1 MKRLH
6 LERWSGQLL
15 SPRTRPGSLR
25 PQPRN
30 LMPARN
36 STCLRMQ
43 STAAA
48 SNVKYEDPW
57 AAFTP
62 PSYGSPPPSAALKSS
77 KLAALHAR
85 LALPKKLPLQ
95 TLARTLVHPSA
106 DSNRSFNNLQLDL
119 IGDNILNYHVAE
131 HLICTYPRLPM
142 AVLFASQYAYCGPE
156 TLTLI
161 AKEWGVEMAANPGPE
176 VDPGLLQFEKLKP
189 GTELPTGGRT
199 TRSDAPYFRRG
210 LSSRVVY
217 DDQFGDT
224 IRKRDDITAPQK
236 TTTAYMRFVRA
247 LIGGIYLHA
256 GRTAA
261 RTFIKQHILSR
272 HLDMESL
279 LAFSHPVRDLARL
292 CAREDFD
299 PPVARILSETGR
311 ASISPVYVVGIYSGK
326 DKLGEAAGSSLD
338 EARIRASVVS
348 LKAWYLY
355 SPGRDVNVPSDTELA
370 GEKKPWEP
378 VHIDIGE
385 IIA

>member
-1 MKRLH
+1 
-6 LERWSGQLL
+6 
-15 SPRTRPGSLR
+15 
-25 PQPRN
+25 
-30 LMPARN
+30 
-36 STCLRMQ
+36 MQ

-48 SNVKYEDPW
+48 PDVIYEDPW
-57 AAFTP
+57 DSLAP
-62 PSYGSPPPSAALKSS
+62 PTYTSPPPSAALKSA

-85 LALPKKLPLQ
+85 LSLPKKLPLQ

-106 DSNRSFNNLQLDL
+106 DANRSFNNIQLDL
-119 IGDNILNYHVAE
+119 VGDNILNYHVAE

-142 AVLFASQYAYCGPE
+142 SVLFASQYAYCGAE

-161 AKEWGVEMAANPGPE
+161 AKEWGVETAFAPGPE
-176 VDPGLLQFEKLKP
+176 VDPGLLQFSKLAP
-189 GTELPTGGRT
+189 GAQLPTGGRT

-217 DDQFGDT
+217 DDEFGDT
-224 IRKRDDITAPQK
+224 VRKRDDITAPQK

-261 RTFIKQHILSR
+261 KAFIKQHILSR
-272 HLDMESL
+272 HLDMASL
-279 LAFSHPVRDLARL
+279 FEFSHPVRDLARL

-311 ASISPVYVVGIYSGK
+311 ASISPVYVVGIYSGR

-355 SPGRDVNVPSDTELA
+355 SPGPDVNVPSDMEVA
-370 GEKKPWEP
+370 GEKKAWEP

>member
-1 MKRLH
+1 
-6 LERWSGQLL
+6 
-15 SPRTRPGSLR
+15 
-25 PQPRN
+25 
-30 LMPARN
+30 
-36 STCLRMQ
+36 MQ

-48 SNVKYEDPW
+48 PEVIHEDPW
-57 AAFTP
+57 DSSAP
-62 PSYGSPPPSAALKSS
+62 PTYTSPPPSAALKSA

-85 LALPKKLPLQ
+85 LSLPKKLPLQ

-106 DSNRSFNNLQLDL
+106 DQNRTFNNLQLDL
-119 IGDNILNYHVAE
+119 VGDNILNYHVAE
-131 HLICTYPRLPM
+131 HLMCTYPRLPM
-142 AVLFASQYAYCGPE
+142 AVLFASQYAYCGAD

-161 AKEWGVEMAANPGPE
+161 AKEWGVETAFAPGPE
-176 VDPGLLQFEKLKP
+176 VDPGLLQYSKIVP
-189 GTELPTGGRT
+189 GAQLPAGGRT

-217 DDQFGDT
+217 DDEFGDV
-224 IRKRDDITAPQK
+224 IKKRDDITAPQK
-236 TTTAYMRFVRA
+236 TTTAYLKFVRA

-256 GRTAA
+256 GRAA
-261 RTFIKQHILSR
+261 AKAFIKQHILSR
-272 HLDMESL
+272 HLDMASL
-279 LAFSHPVRDLARL
+279 FQFSHPVRDLARL

-355 SPGRDVNVPSDTELA
+355 SPGPDVNVPSDMEVA
-370 GEKKPWEP
+370 GEKKAWEP